1 MTRNPELAMRFD
13 AGAPRAGAVVLR
25 QGSLGLGGGGAGA
38 VGAEGAG
45 RMKGR
50 DEPAQQGPGL

>member
-1 MTRNPELAMRFD
+1 MRFD